1 MATITEKKSAKIL
14 VVDDDPMVLE
24 VLERLITEFGY
35 HFQGAG
41 RGEEALKIIEEDPP
55 DLVILDIKMPGM
67 DGLEVLSRIKNNRK
81 LGYIP
86 VIMLT
91 ALETD
96 KVEAFNL
103 GADDFIA
110 KPPSQSD
117 LQARIRAHLRIKGY
131 IEELENAEE
140 VLFTLAQIIEVKDK
154 YTEVHTERVVDVS
167 LKIGKEVGL
176 TPKEMSDL
184 RKGAYLH
191 DIGKV
196 GVPDAILQKQEPLT
210 PEEWEVIKKHTIIGE
225 KICEPLTSLSGAL
238 PVIRHHHERWDGT
251 GYPDGLK
258 GHDIPFL
265 ARIVSVADAY
275 DAMNYD
281 RPYRKRLA
289 KPQIIEIFKEGRGTQ
304 WDPNIVDILLELI
317 DQGET

>member
-1 MATITEKKSAKIL
+1 MATMTEKKSAKIL

-35 HFQGAG
+35 DFQGAG

-67 DGLEVLSRIKNNRK
+67 DGLEVLSRIKKNRK

-117 LQARIRAHLRIKGY
+117 LQARIRAHPRIKAN
-131 IEELENAEE
+131 IEELENAEY

-196 GVPDAILQKQEPLT
+196 GVPDAILQKKEPLT
-210 PEEWEVIKKHTIIGE
+210 PEEWEVIKQHTVIGE

-289 KPQIIEIFKEGRGTQ
+289 KPQIIEIFQEGRGSQ
-304 WDPNIVDILLELI
+304 WDPNIVDILLDLI
-317 DQGET
+317 DKGEA